1 MLDDRPTTQDNG
13 VLLPKPEQSLP
24 NGSTKTSSSL
34 AKLDASD
41 IRITLTQNP
50 KTVPE
55 PGSAE
60 ERSQKVCTDHMVS
73 ALWTVEKGWA
83 RPELTPYGPLSLM
96 PTANVL
102 HYATETF
109 EGMKLYRGFDGK
121 LRLFRPLANCIRMV
135 NSAKRISLPEFDP
148 KELLKMVQKLCAVD
162 GPKWLP
168 KDRAG
173 TFLYI
178 RPAMIGTDSCLGFE
192 VPKEALLYI
201 IISYWPQPA
210 KPTKGKGLRLF
221 ASREDAVRA
230 WPGGTGYA
238 KIGPN
243 YGPALL
249 AHGEAKRMGY
259 DQVLWLFGPDCQ
271 ITEAGSSNVFVI
283 WRSQQGNL
291 QMVTAPLSEKTI
303 LAGVTRQSV
312 LDLAK
317 ERFATTRQIALE
329 DVGSQ
334 QVDAL
339 EVLERNF
346 TMAELISALKE
357 SKLLA
362 TFIVG
367 TAAFVA
373 PVSQINFRGQE
384 INIDTEAT
392 LHVSLLR
399 QWISDM
405 MYGKEPNEWVE
416 EVVEAE

>member
-1 MLDDRPTTQDNG
+1 M
-13 VLLPKPEQSLP
+13 SLT
-24 NGSTKTSSSL
+24 NGSTKTSPSV
-34 AKLDASD
+34 AQLDASD
-41 IRITLTQNP
+41 IKITLTQNP
-50 KTVPE
+50 RPVPE

-73 ALWTVEKGWA
+73 ALWTLENGWA
-83 RPELTPYGPLSLM
+83 CPELTPYGPLSLM

-135 NSAKRISLPEFDP
+135 NSAERISLPEFDP
-148 KELLKMVQKLCAVD
+148 KELLKMVEKLCEVD

-168 KDRAG
+168 KARAG

-178 RPAMIGTDSCLGFE
+178 RPAMIGTDSCLLFD

-221 ASREDAVRA
+221 ASGEDAVRA

-249 AHGEAKRMGY
+249 AHGEARRLGY

-283 WRSQQGNL
+283 WRTQQGNL
-291 QMVTAPLSEKTI
+291 QMLTAPLNEKTI
-303 LAGVTRQSV
+303 LAGVTRQSI

-317 ERFATTRQIALE
+317 ERFATTREIAVE

-334 QVDAL
+334 QVEAV
-339 EVLERNF
+339 EVVERNF
-346 TMAELISALKE
+346 TMAELISTLNE
-357 SKLLA
+357 GKLLA
-362 TFIVG
+362 IFIVG

-392 LHVSLLR
+392 LHVTLLR
-399 QWISDM
+399 QWISAM
-405 MYGKEPNEWVE
+405 MYGKEPNAWVE